1 MIIDIGI
8 FAYNEAD
15 KLPNMLSELVL
26 QDIFQQPNMDV
37 RVHLLANGCVDAT
50 VPLAQSFQAQHAHLD
65 FVLHDDPQGG
75 KSRTWNRFV
84 HEFSRPEAKILIFCD
99 ADIRLP
105 QRTALTGLAYHLDQ
119 NPTVLASSS
128 RPVKDIQYDQPAGG
142 LIAKMIAAGGDTLGD
157 WKTAICGQL
166 YAARA
171 EYMQRI
177 YMPIGLPVEDGFLR
191 AMIATNLMQEPP
203 DLGRLS
209 APADVFHVYES
220 ERSINSLVKH
230 QVRIVIGSSIN
241 KQAIEFIQASSF
253 PEIVLKEAATDPTW
267 LVNRLK
273 ERLPTATGWVSQRFL
288 FKRLRKWKRSP
299 TLKKLP
305 VAILGFCF
313 DAVVYLIAQIK
324 MARGTGAG
332 HW

>member
-15 KLPNMLSELVL
+15 NLPNMLSELVL

-50 VPLAQSFQAQHAHLD
+50 VPLAQSFQAQHPHLD

-128 RPVKDIQYDQPAGG
+128 RPVKDIQFDQPAGG
-142 LIAKMIAAGGDTLGD
+142 LIAKIIAAGGDTLGD

-166 YAARA
+166 YAART

-191 AMIATNLMQEPP
+191 AMIATNLMQEPE
-203 DLGRLS
+203 DLRLLS
-209 APADVFHVYES
+209 APPDVFHVYES
-220 ERSINSLVKH
+220 ERSIQALVKH

-241 KQAIEFIQASSF
+241 KQIFDVLDAAHNPQELLQQASQETDWL
-253 PEIVLKEAATDPTW
+253 PTHLAA
-267 LVNRLK
+267 
-273 ERLPTATGWVSQRFL
+273 RLPKATGWVSPRFL
-288 FKRLRKWKRSP
+288 FKRLRRWKQSSN
-299 TLKKLP
+299 LKNLP

-313 DAVVYLIAQIK
+313 DAVVYLIAQVK
-324 MARGTGAG
+324 MARGTGVG